1 MLSKKVRHVPPFPFH
16 SPVRIS
22 DSILLMKNEDNR
34 SLDFYS
40 VKLMKKFFKVEKS
53 GDFGLRA
60 FEYKSGMMVYGDC
73 QRTHV
78 LSFDDQSLQIV
89 PQTQQVLDALK

>member
-1 MLSKKVRHVPPFPFH
+1 
-16 SPVRIS
+16 
-22 DSILLMKNEDNR
+22 
-34 SLDFYS
+34 
-40 VKLMKKFFKVEKS
+40 MKKFFKVEKS